1 MPRSLIGLNSSVE
14 RYIPPRG
21 TICNRA
27 PPRAPDNSAVTQAEA
42 LLLGDVGAASSAPS
56 SGDFGDAK
64 VIRKLGRSQGFYG
77 WLDERQFLIAV
88 TVGMISPGPVVITTT
103 FVGYLV
109 TGF

>member
-1 MPRSLIGLNSSVE
+1 
-14 RYIPPRG
+14 
-21 TICNRA
+21 
-27 PPRAPDNSAVTQAEA
+27 VTQAEA